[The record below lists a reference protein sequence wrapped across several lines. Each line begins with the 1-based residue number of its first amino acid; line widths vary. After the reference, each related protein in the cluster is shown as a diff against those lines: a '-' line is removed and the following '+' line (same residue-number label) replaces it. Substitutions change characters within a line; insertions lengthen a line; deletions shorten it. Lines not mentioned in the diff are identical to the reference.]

1 MIYTDELTLE
11 QIKVEQQQE
20 RFEAALTTILQVVD
34 SVWDGL
40 TPDQIKVMRQIESL
54 IDDEVT
60 S

>member
-54 IDDEVT
+54 IDDEVA

>member
-20 RFEAALTTILQVVD
+20 RFEAALTTILHVVD

-60 S
+60 A